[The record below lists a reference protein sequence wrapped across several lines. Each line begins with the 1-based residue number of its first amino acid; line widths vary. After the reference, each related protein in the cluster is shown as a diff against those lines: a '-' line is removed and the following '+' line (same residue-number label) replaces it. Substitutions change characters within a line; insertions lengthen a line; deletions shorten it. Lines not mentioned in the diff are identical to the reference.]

1 MVTNQRVVLGAGFF
15 AIFFTSHGIGALAI
29 PYYQMTLG
37 VDPFYLGIV
46 LTLPV
51 LLSAL
56 ISPWAGTMI
65 ERYQTNGFRRKLF
78 ILVSAWLCAFS
89 FGSIWM
95 APLSWNSD
103 LIVLYL
109 LLSSAVFFV
118 AATFLT
124 ISVRCL
130 AYEASSDSRELTHV
144 MGYTT
149 VFEKLGSIFY
159 YWMFPIAQWSL
170 FQNVHQGIRYIGW
183 LVAIGLI
190 GCLAS
195 IAGLFGRAPL
205 NQTAPHRDRTQPES
219 DGAKPAIRPLL
230 PMYQR
235 QLNLLLALVALQFG
249 VIGLCVSMDFYVL
262 VYYVGA
268 GDIASGATW
277 KGVLSTA
284 YALIGLLTIPVLVK
298 ASDRF
303 GKKRTLA
310 AVYLISAFGGA
321 AKWFIY
327 TPGNEYWLV
336 LDAFLGAW
344 IWTAMSTIVPSL
356 LADLCYLNRQKTGE
370 FHDGVVVA
378 RHNWAMNLSLVF
390 AFLLSGLVL
399 KAIGFDSADR
409 GDQPEGTL
417 YFMRALLSAGSVIF
431 SLLPLWIIRHIDVT
445 RTEAPAEHAMRI

>member
-56 ISPWAGTMI
+56 ISPWAGAVI
-65 ERYQTNGFRRKLF
+65 ERYQISGVRRKLF
-78 ILVSAWLCAFS
+78 ILISAWLCAFS
-89 FGSIWM
+89 FGAIWM
-95 APLSWNSD
+95 APRSWNSD

-109 LLSSAVFFV
+109 LLSSALFFV

-130 AYEASSDSRELTHV
+130 AYEASSDSREITHV

-170 FQNVHQGIRYIGW
+170 FQNVHQGIRYVGW
-183 LVAIGLI
+183 IVAIGLI
-190 GCLAS
+190 GGLAS

-205 NQTAPHRDRTQPES
+205 SQSKPSQLPPEKS
-219 DGAKPAIRPLL
+219 SSEPVTRPLL
-230 PMYQR
+230 PVYQR
-235 QLNLLLALVALQFG
+235 QLNLLLVLVGLQFG
-249 VIGLCVSMDFYVL
+249 VVGLCVSMDFYVL

-268 GDIASGATW
+268 GDIASGANW

-284 YALIGLLTIPVLVK
+284 YALVGLLTIPVLVK
-298 ASDRF
+298 ASDHF

-310 AVYLISAFGGA
+310 AVYLISAIGGG

-327 TPGNEYWLV
+327 QPGNEYWLV

-399 KAIGFDSADR
+399 KAIGFESTER

-417 YFMRALLSAGSVIF
+417 YFMRALLSVGSVVF
-431 SLLPLWIIRHIDVT
+431 SLLPLWIMRHIDVT
-445 RTEAPAEHAMRI
+445 RTETPSHGVQRV

>member
-1 MVTNQRVVLGAGFF
+1 MVTNQRIVLGAGFF

-56 ISPWAGTMI
+56 ISPWAGAVI
-65 ERYQTNGFRRKLF
+65 ERYQTTGFRRRLF
-78 ILVSAWLCAFS
+78 ILVSAWFCAFS
-89 FGSIWM
+89 FGGIWM
-95 APLSWNSD
+95 APRSWSSD

-124 ISVRCL
+124 ITVRCL
-130 AYEASSDSRELTHV
+130 AYEASSDSREITHV

-183 LVAIGLI
+183 MVAIGLI

-205 NQTAPHRDRTQPES
+205 TQTEPQRAQPDK
-219 DGAKPAIRPLL
+219 DGIKPATRPLL
-230 PMYQR
+230 PVYQR
-235 QLNLLLALVALQFG
+235 QLNLLLILVALQFG

-262 VYYVGA
+262 VYFVGA

-284 YALIGLLTIPVLVK
+284 YAVVGLLTIPVLVK

-310 AVYLISAFGGA
+310 AVYLVSALGGA

-327 TPGNEYWLV
+327 QPGNEYWLV

-390 AFLLSGLVL
+390 AFLLSGLAL
-399 KAIGFDSADR
+399 KAIGFESSQR
-409 GDQPEGTL
+409 GDQTEDTL
-417 YFMRALLSAGSVIF
+417 YFMRVLLSAGSVVF

-445 RTEAPAEHAMRI
+445 RTEASQDDAQRI